1 MKPTGKTL
9 SAAQVSPVERKAAR
23 RAAREAKRAKQRAEN
38 LGRAKTM
45 RAARIAEPIVA
56 TASAEGLAASIN
68 VGCSGWF
75 YWRWKRCFY
84 PEALSTR
91 EWFAFY
97 ARRFKT
103 VELNAPFYSW
113 PSVATVRTWLRQAE
127 RKDFVYTVKV
137 SELITHVKRFKD
149 TKTLIRDFGYV
160 ADLLGPRMGC
170 LLFQTPPSYRYTPA
184 RLRAIVSQLEPARR
198 NVVEFR
204 HASWWNDDVY
214 EAFRQAGIIF
224 CSCPINFLRCIAL
237 SLRHIFSV

>member
-9 SAAQVSPVERKAAR
+9 SAAQVSQLERKAAR
-23 RAAREAKRAKQRAEN
+23 RAAREAKRAKQRAQN

-56 TASAEGLAASIN
+56 TASAEGLPAAIY

-113 PSVATVRTWLRQAE
+113 PSV
-127 RKDFVYTVKV
+127 
-137 SELITHVKRFKD
+137 
-149 TKTLIRDFGYV
+149 RD
-160 ADLLGPRMGC
+160 
-170 LLFQTPPSYRYTPA
+170 
-184 RLRAIVSQLEPARR
+184 RAHL
-198 NVVEFR
+198 
-204 HASWWNDDVY
+204 AST
-214 EAFRQAGIIF
+214 
-224 CSCPINFLRCIAL
+224 S
-237 SLRHIFSV
+237 